1 MAKPNPIPGN
11 IPFQPGQSGNPNGA
25 PKGKRV
31 STILKELLEDRV
43 KDKEGK
49 ELTRSQKLALKLFTL
64 SESDEDN
71 SALRAIAEIL
81 DRTEGKSK
89 QSIEVDTGPK
99 TLTIIRKVIGGE

>member
-1 MAKPNPIPGN
+1 
-11 IPFQPGQSGNPNGA
+11 
-25 PKGKRV
+25 
-31 STILKELLEDRV
+31 
-43 KDKEGK
+43 
-49 ELTRSQKLALKLFTL
+49 LKLFTL